1 MNSRRCNLRMTLSG
15 PGRAGMIFVGFRVRR
30 FHLRL
35 LTVLPFGQQNVSRGR
50 SMLHRFFT
58 PISGALKLSTSRE
71 EATQPAGGF
80 SASFSF
86 RRFGACPR
94 APGHAAGGLDTSR
107 GPESPWHQKAGRKPD
122 FPR

>member
-1 MNSRRCNLRMTLSG
+1 MALSG

-58 PISGALKLSTSRE
+58 PISRALKFYLRFVGTRV
-71 EATQPAGGF
+71 APGVVPTRPAGGF

-86 RRFGACPR
+86 RRFEVCPR
-94 APGHAAGGLDTSR
+94 APGHAAAELGTSR